1 MQIGRK
7 KSPDG
12 SEMQV
17 PTWSE
22 GVQGEQNVLAHQPS
36 GEEHLSS
43 LHKKKK

>member
-43 LHKKKK
+43 LHKKNK